1 MYPLYKTGAVTNGSL
16 HLMRLWKQILRVDGV
31 SLKTEAGTCDVTMT
45 VDGASA
51 GSTFSVSSTG
61 SNQTFGTVI
70 QIDATSAGKSIDFAV
85 TNADSACVG
94 LQVSLSTATA
104 II

>member
-31 SLKTEAGTCDVTMT
+31 SLKCEAGTCDVTMT

-51 GSTFSVSSTG
+51 GSTYSVSATG

-70 QIDATSAGKSIDFAV
+70 QIDATSAGKSIDFTV
-85 TNADSACVG
+85 TNANSACVG